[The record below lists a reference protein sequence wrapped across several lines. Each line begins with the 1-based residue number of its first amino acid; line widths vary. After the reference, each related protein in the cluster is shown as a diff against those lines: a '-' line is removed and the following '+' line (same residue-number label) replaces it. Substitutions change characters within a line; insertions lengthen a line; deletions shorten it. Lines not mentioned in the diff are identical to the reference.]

1 MPNSCLDYAP
11 WRTWPGKMGG
21 SSRTCRAKRWKV
33 SGTARRRPKGAALS
47 RNERSANEKMSQEI
61 IVRKC
66 ESLDE
71 FHRCVDLQR
80 EIWGEADLEV
90 EPATMFV
97 VAAHTGGQV
106 LGAFEGDR
114 SAGDTL
120 SGCWLTRH

>member
-1 MPNSCLDYAP
+1 MA
-11 WRTWPGKMGG
+11 G

-33 SGTARRRPKGAALS
+33 SGTPRRSPKGAARI
-47 RNERSANEKMSQEI
+47 RNERSANEKMSKEI

-106 LGAFEGDR
+106 LGVFDGDR
-114 SAGDTL
+114 LVVYTLAVAGL
-120 SGCWLTRH
+120 RVQVSYLHYHLPGVV

>member
-1 MPNSCLDYAP
+1 MRNSRADSAP
-11 WRTWPGKMGG
+11 WRTWPGKMAGI
-21 SSRTCRAKRWKV
+21 SRTCRAKKWRV
-33 SGTARRRPKGAALS
+33 SGTPRRSPKGAARI
-47 RNERSANEKMSQEI
+47 RNERSANEKMSKEI

-97 VAAHTGGQV
+97 VAAHTGGEV
-106 LGAFEGDR
+106 LAAFQADR
-114 SAGDTL
+114 SLCYTL
-120 SGCWLTRH
+120 SPLG